1 MQLCSSSLIPAIF
14 VTSDFREVK
23 VYPPCQPVLFLSN
36 TITDQLSKCKSRSRQ
51 ALQPLS
57 SKTMSK
63 RRAPLLPTVLSLLSE
78 DRPPTF
84 RGFVPVRV
92 RRTDIPGRTE
102 RRTHGRP
109 GTSGGGNR
117 IVRFAA
123 DHKRVP
129 AVAAFFL
136 FRFAAECL
144 VAVVFTTYLFLSC
157 GCSLLIHTT
166 SKSAA
171 TSFISI

>member
-14 VTSDFREVK
+14 VTSDFRQVK

-36 TITDQLSKCKSRSRQ
+36 TIMDQLSKCKSRSRQ

-84 RGFVPVRV
+84 RAILPVRV
-92 RRTDIPGRTE
+92 RRTDVPGRTE

-123 DHKRVP
+123 DHERVS
-129 AVAAFFL
+129 AVAAYSFL
-136 FRFAAECL
+136 CLAAEFHI
-144 VAVVFTTYLFLSC
+144 AVV
-157 GCSLLIHTT
+157 
-166 SKSAA
+166 
-171 TSFISI
+171 

>member
-36 TITDQLSKCKSRSRQ
+36 TIMDQLSKCKSRSRQ
-51 ALQPLS
+51 TLQPLS

-84 RGFVPVRV
+84 RAIVPVRV

-123 DHKRVP
+123 DHKRVS
-129 AVAAFFL
+129 AVAAYSFL
-136 FRFAAECL
+136 CLAAEFHI
-144 VAVVFTTYLFLSC
+144 AVV
-157 GCSLLIHTT
+157 
-166 SKSAA
+166 
-171 TSFISI
+171 

>member
-1 MQLCSSSLIPAIF
+1 MQLCSSSLIPVIF

-84 RGFVPVRV
+84 RAIVPVRV
-92 RRTDIPGRTE
+92 RRSHRIGRNVA
-102 RRTHGRP
+102 RTVVPARP
-109 GTSGGGNR
+109 GGGNR

-123 DHKRVP
+123 DHERVP

>member
-84 RGFVPVRV
+84 RAIVPVRV
-92 RRTDIPGRTE
+92 QRTDIPGRTE
-102 RRTHGRP
+102 PRTHGRP

-123 DHKRVP
+123 DHERVS
-129 AVAAFFL
+129 AVAAYSFL
-136 FRFAAECL
+136 CLAAEFHIAVVLL
-144 VAVVFTTYLFLSC
+144 VAQTR
-157 GCSLLIHTT
+157 
-166 SKSAA
+166 
-171 TSFISI
+171 

>member
-84 RGFVPVRV
+84 RAIVPVRV
-92 RRTDIPGRTE
+92 RRSHRIGRNVE
-102 RRTHGRP
+102 RTLVLARP
-109 GTSGGGNR
+109 AVGTGSSGLQLTTSG
-117 IVRFAA
+117 
-123 DHKRVP
+123 
-129 AVAAFFL
+129 
-136 FRFAAECL
+136 
-144 VAVVFTTYLFLSC
+144 
-157 GCSLLIHTT
+157 SLQELHF
-166 SKSAA
+166 SSFVLRQSAL
-171 TSFISI
+171 

>member
-84 RGFVPVRV
+84 RAIVPVRV
-92 RRTDIPGRTE
+92 RRSHRVGRNVACTVVLA
-102 RRTHGRP
+102 RP
-109 GTSGGGNR
+109 AVGTGSSGLQLTTSG
-117 IVRFAA
+117 
-123 DHKRVP
+123 
-129 AVAAFFL
+129 
-136 FRFAAECL
+136 
-144 VAVVFTTYLFLSC
+144 
-157 GCSLLIHTT
+157 SLQLLHF
-166 SKSAA
+166 S
-171 TSFISI
+171 SFVLQQSSI